1 MLTGKQKAAMLLSLL
16 DHSAAAE
23 LLKGIDEHTVKD
35 IAVEMA
41 YLDVSGCCNPDN
53 TAQLANEFCGSLEK
67 NNRFQAK
74 GFLDKLLKSSLG
86 QEKATNIQNQI
97 SELLHQRD
105 PFIQIKQ
112 AKNNILA
119 AVLNAEHP
127 QAAAVVLSEL
137 DPKRSSELIGML
149 KEQLQVNVLSRMA
162 GAESISPDAKK
173 RIAAMVS
180 QKLSEIQSDS
190 SSSSPVA
197 VAVDKK
203 QSYRKVAVVLRNL
216 AKELRDGLLASMG
229 KTDQE
234 ACKQIADLMI
244 IWEDIPL
251 VADRSIQNALRG
263 IEPQKMAFALIKADE
278 KISAKI
284 RTNISERASAMIDEE
299 TSLMS
304 SPKKEDTEQA
314 REQIVSAMREMNS
327 KGELVFAE

>member
-16 DHSAAAE
+16 DHGAAAE
-23 LLKGIDEHTVKD
+23 LLKGVDEHIVKD

-41 YLDVSGCCNPDN
+41 YLDISGCCNDDN
-53 TAQLANEFCGSLEK
+53 TALLAKEFCGSLGA

-86 QEKATNIQNQI
+86 QEKAANIQNQI
-97 SELLHQRD
+97 SELLYQKD

-112 AKNNILA
+112 AKNVVLA

-180 QKLSEIQSDS
+180 QKIADAQGDS
-190 SSSSPVA
+190 SLA
-197 VAVDKK
+197 GAADKK

-216 AKELRDGLLASMG
+216 AKELRDGLIESMN
-229 KTDQE
+229 KTDQIT
-234 ACKQIADLMI
+234 CKQITDLMI
-244 IWEDIPL
+244 LWEDIPF
-251 VADRSIQNALRG
+251 VEDRSMQNALRG
-263 IEPQKMAFALIKADE
+263 VEPPKMALALVKTDE

-284 RTNISERASAMIDEE
+284 RANISERAVAMIEEE
-299 TSLMS
+299 TSLLS
-304 SPKKEDTEQA
+304 SPKKEDIEQA
-314 REQIVSAMREMNS
+314 RELIVSAMREMNS
-327 KGELVFAE
+327 KGELIFIE